1 MDSGKQ
7 QVVLV
12 DPNTKE
18 TYKVFVNIKDVARIE
33 SDSCYRQKVLT
44 DIIKTK
50 NASSCLKPNAIAGS
64 MPDILTLV
72 LSMLAFLFETY
83 KDAGKDFR
91 QSYEFP
97 TYTWF
102 LNSSTNL
109 K

>member
-50 NASSCLKPNAIAGS
+50 NASSCLKPNASNNDVVEMQLMDGDVTITAQ
-64 MPDILTLV
+64 LQH
-72 LSMLAFLFETY
+72 A
-83 KDAGKDFR
+83 
-91 QSYEFP
+91 
-97 TYTWF
+97 
-102 LNSSTNL
+102 
-109 K
+109 